1 MGRDMNILYKHGDLM
16 KAVEPFIVHGCNA
29 QGVMGS
35 GVAKLI
41 RDRYPQAYEEYN
53 AAYRE
58 QGNHLFLGQTIWV
71 NTAPHAIINAV
82 TQDRY
87 GRDEN
92 VVYAD
97 YDGIRKA
104 FQSINEAAVLG
115 KPGFDEVTA
124 VALPLIGAGLANG
137 RWSIISEIIE
147 TEATKF
153 QPVVYL
159 VDGIIPDG
167 IVPAEGCFVS
177 SSNI

>member
-1 MGRDMNILYKHGDLM
+1 MGIDMNIIYKHGDLM
-16 KAVEPFIVHGCNA
+16 KADEQFIVHGCNA

-41 RDRYPQAYEEYN
+41 RDAYPQAYNDYV
-53 AAYRE
+53 ATYRD
-58 QGNHLFLGQTIWV
+58 QGERLDLGQTIWV

-97 YDGIRKA
+97 YDAIRKA
-104 FQSINEAAVLG
+104 FRTINEYAVRE
-115 KPGFDEVTA
+115 KTGFNKVTA

-137 RWSIISEIIE
+137 RWSIIAKIIE
-147 TEATKF
+147 EEATNF

-167 IVPAEGCFVS
+167 IVSADGVVS
-177 SSNI
+177 T